1 VNASFEE
8 QYPMQSRLNPL
19 DLIGMIVLVGIAILT
34 SGFLSN
40 TYARIVPLVVAGLIV
55 ACWAYAR
62 SGPPEASIPGPSIP
76 RPSIPRPT
84 ATDRD
89 VERSGVTAAS
99 RETVPRPDRTDARAF
114 AGTVAVVL
122 GICFL
127 IVVAFL
133 LFFVYQLAQSAG

>member
-1 VNASFEE
+1 
-8 QYPMQSRLNPL
+8 MQTRLNPL
-19 DLIGMIVLVGIAILT
+19 DVIGMIVLVGIAILT

-62 SGPPEASIPGPSIP
+62 SGPPEPSISGPSIP

-89 VERSGVTAAS
+89 VERSGATVASSETAQ
-99 RETVPRPDRTDARAF
+99 RTDRTDAQTF

-127 IVVAFL
+127 IFVAFL
-133 LFFVYQLAQSAG
+133 LFIGYQLAQSAG